1 MDQQFTDELTA
12 LLAKLKKG
20 HRVDMGK
27 VIHSLSDVEREIFMK
42 AMDQKNKKQRV
53 EFEEM
58 IKDEDQICRNGT
70 LPLEGSFSF
79 RQRET
84 HPYGCFMWVSL
95 PNFQVVG
102 VPSLKWGSYLDW
114 NNAVE
119 GKVNGYRLAGG
130 HLGSVVFPFGPLS
143 I

>member
-42 AMDQKNKKQRV
+42 AMDQKNKKQRD

-58 IKDEDQICRNGT
+58 IKDKD
-70 LPLEGSFSF
+70 
-79 RQRET
+79 
-84 HPYGCFMWVSL
+84 
-95 PNFQVVG
+95 
-102 VPSLKWGSYLDW
+102 
-114 NNAVE
+114 
-119 GKVNGYRLAGG
+119 
-130 HLGSVVFPFGPLS
+130 
-143 I
+143 

>member
-42 AMDQKNKKQRV
+42 AMDQKNKKQRS

-58 IKDEDQICRNGT
+58 IKDED
-70 LPLEGSFSF
+70 
-79 RQRET
+79 
-84 HPYGCFMWVSL
+84 
-95 PNFQVVG
+95 
-102 VPSLKWGSYLDW
+102 
-114 NNAVE
+114 
-119 GKVNGYRLAGG
+119 
-130 HLGSVVFPFGPLS
+130 
-143 I
+143 